1 MLVLGIVIGI
11 FAGAILGV
19 FLMALLSMAHE
30 NDGGSDS
37 GGNIEKPD
45 SDGQKSD
52 TLL

>member
-30 NDGGSDS
+30 YDERSDS
-37 GGNIEKPD
+37 GGSIGKPD
-45 SDGQKSD
+45 FDGQKSD